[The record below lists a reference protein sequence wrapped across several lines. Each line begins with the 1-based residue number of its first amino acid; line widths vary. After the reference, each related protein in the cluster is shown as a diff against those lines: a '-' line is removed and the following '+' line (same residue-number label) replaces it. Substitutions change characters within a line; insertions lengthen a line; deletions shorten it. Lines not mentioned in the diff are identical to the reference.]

1 MVQEVISTTLI
12 SADDSWMLWAI
23 LIIFAAVSIYL
34 EQNFKWAEKISGPVI
49 GLILAV
55 IATNTKLIPS
65 AAPTYDTIWGYCI
78 PISVAMLLFRAD
90 LRKIVKET
98 GKAFIC
104 VNIAAVGTVVGS
116 IVAFLLLKNAIPEL
130 YKMSGIMTAS
140 YVGGGVNFFAVA
152 DTVSPNPDIL
162 SAAVVADN
170 FVMALS
176 FLVLLWIPGTGFFR
190 KHYKHPHE
198 TAVEARGAA
207 EGSKAKTLSA
217 AYWGKREICL
227 LDLATTVALAFA
239 IATAAGKLSSLLG
252 SVTTGMLKTIVG
264 NQFVILTILA
274 VTLSTLFSKFF
285 SNLKG
290 AQEIGTFLIY
300 IFFVVIGCPADL
312 WLIITQAPLLFVFC
326 IIMAAFN
333 IGTLLGL
340 GKLFKLNIEELMLAS
355 NATLG
360 GPSTAGAM
368 AVAKGWESLVVPG
381 ILIGLWGY
389 IIGTPLGIFVS
400 QWLSTWF

>member
-1 MVQEVISTTLI
+1 MAPVWLASTLV

-23 LIIFAAVSIYL
+23 IILFAAASIYL
-34 EQNFKWAEKISGPVI
+34 EQNYKWAEKISGPVI

-65 AAPTYDTIWGYCI
+65 EAPTYDAIWEYCI

-90 LRKIVKET
+90 IKKIVKET
-98 GKAFIC
+98 GQAFLC
-104 VNIAAVGTVVGS
+104 VNIAALGTVLGA
-116 IVAFLLLKNAIPEL
+116 IVAFLAFRNVIPEL
-130 YKMSGIMTAS
+130 NKMSGIMTAS

-152 DTVSPNPDIL
+152 ETVQPSADTI

-176 FLVLLWIPGTGFFR
+176 FLLLLWIPGSKFFR

-198 TAVEARGAA
+198 AAVETRGNT
-207 EGSKAKTLSA
+207 SNAKTLSA
-217 AYWGKREICL
+217 AYWGKREISL
-227 LDLATTVALAFA
+227 LDLATTIALAFA
-239 IATAAGKLSSLLG
+239 IATAAGKFAGLLG
-252 SVTTGMLKTIVG
+252 GVTSGVLKTILG
-264 NQFVILTILA
+264 NKFVILTILS
-274 VTLSTLFSKFF
+274 VTLSSVFPKFF
-285 SNLKG
+285 NGLKG

-312 WLIITQAPLLFVFC
+312 WIIITQAPLLFVFC
-326 IIMAAFN
+326 VIMAVFN
-333 IGTLLGL
+333 IGVLLL
-340 GKLFKLNIEELMLAS
+340 VGKLFKLNIEELMLAS

-368 AVAKGWESLVVPG
+368 AVAKGWDSLVVPG
-381 ILIGLWGY
+381 VLIGLWGY
-389 IIGTPLGIFVS
+389 IIGTPLGIFIS
-400 QWLSTWF
+400 EWLGTW